1 MNGVE
6 KMLKQLMKTENAH
19 QMLLFVV
26 FVVYLLADVKL
37 PEVLARGVDTMV
49 GKVVVLV
56 LSLTV
61 FMATHPLVG
70 VLALVVGY
78 EVIRRSSRQTG
89 SVLLNHIKETEVI
102 KMKEFEKYND
112 FPKTLEEEVVQNSVP
127 LTKPVLDPL
136 AMLKPDS
143 FKPIM
148 SKTDQEVTT
157 L

>member
-1 MNGVE
+1 
-6 KMLKQLMKTENAH
+6 MLKQLMKTENAH

-89 SVLLNHIKETEVI
+89 SVLLNHIKEAEVI

-127 LTKPVLDPL
+127 LVKPALNPL